1 MNFKA
6 NDPETAG
13 VLKWLEDHVNQGCA
27 LFSITRKNAKLIV
40 DLVETLAMPRRDLSG
55 VYDLERPQPK
65 THWADVWDRQAQEDA
80 RRQFPRA
87 YGLDPA
93 APGGDLTAIMT
104 TAPLWVDP
112 DAPADGLDEDRKRRW
127 FSWRYMK
134 PIAVPPVPAH
144 LKPRTQ
150 CQGYPPTLPASRQSR
165 YHWTLTASGRPWGL
179 APSMRWVHAMDAS
192 ELRRLITNEKIV
204 IEPKPDPTVSP
215 DGLWRLS
222 DKALAFSKGRWDG
235 FINNGWEVGEMV
247 REGWAIAIPAVPA
260 HTVDHA
266 SHRRYAPDERRPP
279 ARGGLY
285 GEPRGDDLSNL
296 DEAIK
301 RGDVS

>member
-1 MNFKA
+1 MRFMPS
-6 NDPETAG
+6 DPATAG

-27 LFSITRKNAKLIV
+27 LFSITRKDAKLIV
-40 DLVETLAMPRRDLSG
+40 DLVELLAMPRRDRIETAPG

-65 THWADVWDRQAQEDA
+65 TRWADVWDYQAQLDA
-80 RRQFPRA
+80 RRQFPKA

-104 TAPLWVDP
+104 TTPLWVDP
-112 DAPADGLDEDRKRRW
+112 DAPANGLKPMTDEDRKRRW
-127 FSWRYMK
+127 FPWRYVK
-134 PIAVPPVPAH
+134 DVPVPAH

-150 CQGYPPTLPASRQSR
+150 CQGYPPTIPASRQSR
-165 YHWTLTASGRPWGL
+165 YHWTLIGR
-179 APSMRWVHAMDAS
+179 RYHWVTVMDAS
-192 ELRRLITNEKIV
+192 EYRAGKVPELAMGYN
-204 IEPKPDPTVSP
+204 PAPDVSP
-215 DGLWRLS
+215 DGLWALT
-222 DKALAFSKGRWDG
+222 DKALRHSKGRWG
-235 FINNGWEVGEMV
+235 LWINSGWKVDEMV

-285 GEPRGDDLSNL
+285 GEPRGDDLSDL